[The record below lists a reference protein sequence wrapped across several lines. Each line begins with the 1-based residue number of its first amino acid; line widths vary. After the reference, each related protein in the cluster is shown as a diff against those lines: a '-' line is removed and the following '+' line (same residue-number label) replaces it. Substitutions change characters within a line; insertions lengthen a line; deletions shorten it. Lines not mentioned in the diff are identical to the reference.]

1 MSFEQNFYQMKYYI
15 FFIVLFFIQTGCRQ
29 LSPEEQEI
37 YDNLNKEVN
46 LEMFQSA
53 LVYHKD
59 TTVTLNDVLNNYSFI
74 SIVYLKDGCAPCYPI
89 FIDWHQKVNTFNLAD
104 DYTVLFIIEG
114 NIYSSYERL
123 IREVL
128 EIEQIETNFYTVIDT
143 NFGFLDGNMGI
154 PYNIIDRSILIDENS
169 KIRLIGHP
177 FSSDGMRKLFS
188 RIVGI

>member
-1 MSFEQNFYQMKYYI
+1 MKYYA
-15 FFIVLFFIQTGCRQ
+15 FLMVLMFIQTGCRQ

-37 YDNLNKEVN
+37 YNNLNKEVN
-46 LEMFQSA
+46 LEMFHSA
-53 LVYHKD
+53 PVYHKD
-59 TTVTLNDVLNNYSFI
+59 TIVNLNEILNNYSFI

-89 FIDWHQKVNTFNLAD
+89 FIDWHKKVNAFSLAD

-143 NFGFLDGNMGI
+143 NFSFLDGNMDV
-154 PYNIIDRSILIDENS
+154 PYNIIDRSILIDRNR

-177 FSSDGMRKLFS
+177 FSSDGMRNLFG